1 MCELVARIRAAC
13 GGKLRRHSA
22 AVLER
27 LSSEEATGEMTSSYT
42 NLAGQVALIT
52 GGAGAIGRAI
62 GTGLLSAGARV
73 ALVDTAEQRL
83 QKIAAELGTEAGP
96 TQVLALVADVT
107 NSQQVR
113 QAFDRTLE
121 RFGRLD
127 ILVNNAAT
135 TQIKAVDALADADID
150 LIVDTNLKGYIKCA
164 REAARIMK
172 GNGIQGSMLF
182 VSSKNGLLGAANKS
196 LYCATKGG
204 ELALARALALE
215 LGEFGI
221 RVNSICP
228 DAVLE
233 GSALWEDDS
242 YRLGTA
248 ERYHISESE
257 IPEYYR
263 QRCALKTNIEPVDV
277 ANAALFLLSGTA
289 AKITGAILS
298 VDGGVA
304 FVR

>member
-1 MCELVARIRAAC
+1 
-13 GGKLRRHSA
+13 
-22 AVLER
+22 
-27 LSSEEATGEMTSSYT
+27 MTSYVD
-42 NLAGQVALIT
+42 LAGQVALIT

-62 GTGLLSAGARV
+62 ARGLLCAGARV
-73 ALVDTAEQRL
+73 ALVDIVGERL
-83 QKIAAELGTEAGP
+83 QGFIAEMEVEFGP
-96 TQVLALVADVT
+96 GMALPLVANVT
-107 NSQQVR
+107 DSEQVR
-113 QAFDRTLE
+113 QAFDRTLHE
-121 RFGRLD
+121 FGRLD
-127 ILVNNAAT
+127 ILVNNAAV
-135 TQIKAVDALADADID
+135 TQIKPVEALSDEDID

-164 REAARIMK
+164 REAVRIMK
-172 GNGIQGSMLF
+172 QAGTRGAILF

-233 GSALWEDDS
+233 GSALWEDDA

-248 ERYHISESE
+248 RRYGISEDE

-277 ANAALFLLSGTA
+277 ANATLFLLSGSA

>member
-1 MCELVARIRAAC
+1 
-13 GGKLRRHSA
+13 
-22 AVLER
+22 
-27 LSSEEATGEMTSSYT
+27 MTSAYAD
-42 NLAGQVALIT
+42 LVGQVALIT

-62 GTGLLSAGARV
+62 AKGLLGAGARV
-73 ALVDTAEQRL
+73 ALVDIAEERL
-83 QKIAAELGTEAGP
+83 HRVGAELANEAGP
-96 TQVLALVADVT
+96 GRVLTVVADVRD
-107 NSQQVR
+107 SQQVR
-113 QAFDRTLE
+113 QAFDRTLVE
-121 RFGRLD
+121 FGRLD
-127 ILVNNAAT
+127 ILVNNAAA
-135 TQIKAVDALADADID
+135 TQIKPVDALTDADID
-150 LIVDTNLKGYIKCA
+150 QIVDTNLKGYLKCA

-172 GNGIQGSMLF
+172 QAVTKGTMLF
-182 VSSKNGLLGAANKS
+182 ISSKNGLQGAANKS

-204 ELALARALALE
+204 ELTLARALALE

-248 ERYHISESE
+248 QRYHIAEDE

-263 QRCALKTNIEPVDV
+263 QRCALKTRIEPVDV
-277 ANAALFLLSGTA
+277 ANAALFLLSGNA